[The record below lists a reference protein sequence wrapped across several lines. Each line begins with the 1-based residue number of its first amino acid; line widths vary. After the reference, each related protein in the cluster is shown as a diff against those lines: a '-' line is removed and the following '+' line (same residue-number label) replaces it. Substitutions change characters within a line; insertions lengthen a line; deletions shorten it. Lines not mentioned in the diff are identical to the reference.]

1 MSTTIL
7 PHELSQKELKDSE
20 LVTLHR
26 TLFIRFI
33 KLKIKSLRTRKA
45 VERLY
50 DSEISKDNIRLY
62 YNAKIKIFAQALVTD
77 ELESIVKH
85 STY

>member
-7 PHELSQKELKDSE
+7 PHELTAKELKDSE

-26 TLFIRFI
+26 TLFMRFI
-33 KLKIKSLRTRKA
+33 KEKIESLAKRKL

-50 DSEISKDNIRLY
+50 DSEISKDNIRIY

-77 ELESIVKH
+77 ELESIAKH